1 MIRRITAFILAI
13 LMYLMPWLNLPG
25 RPEPDPAPKSNYTN
39 VFVHGLGGWGE
50 EAPYYDVMPYWGM
63 FGGDLM
69 KYLSA
74 KGYPC
79 ATADVTPGAGCW
91 DRACE
96 LYAQLTGTRVDYG
109 KAHAARCHH
118 SRYGKNYKYR
128 AIVDKFSSEDKIN
141 LYGHSFGGATILQFL
156 QLMYAGSEEERRA
169 TTDGSLSGLFQGGKG
184 GWIHS
189 IFTLSAP
196 MNGTTAY
203 TVRDVI
209 NEDPDATEEEKQV
222 VFILTNGTA
231 APRDGRIKEDSAEY
245 DMYVDHAMAL
255 CDSFETLPFVYY
267 FSVPCQLVTQ
277 NPDGTWSPREK
288 EMEPLFRAASRRIG
302 SYTGVT
308 PNGYVIDESW
318 QMNDGLVNTKS
329 AMAPFGA
336 PQQPLD
342 RDHVQPGV
350 WNILPTHEGDHMSL
364 MGGLL
369 KKHPVKELYLDFLQ
383 LVCEQP

>member
-1 MIRRITAFILAI
+1 MLKRIAAFFLAI
-13 LMYLMPWLNLPG
+13 IMYLMPWLPIQ
-25 RPEPDPAPKSNYTN
+25 EKPKDETDLKSRYTN

-50 EAPYYDVMPYWGM
+50 EAPYYDIMPYWGM
-63 FGGDLM
+63 FGGDLL
-69 KYLSA
+69 KYLNNQ
-74 KGYPC
+74 GYPC
-79 ATADVTPGAGCW
+79 VSADVTPGAGCW

-109 KAHAARCHH
+109 KAHSERCHH
-118 SRYGKNYKYR
+118 RRYGENYKFR
-128 AIVDKFSSEDKIN
+128 AIVKNFSSEDKIN

-156 QLMYAGSEEERRA
+156 QLMYAGSEEERHA
-169 TTDGSLSGLFQGGKG
+169 TTDGSLSDLFKGGKG
-184 GWIHS
+184 DWIHS
-189 IFTLSAP
+189 IFALSAP

-209 NEDPDATEEEKQV
+209 NEDPNATEEEKQV

-245 DMYVDHAMAL
+245 DMYVDNAMAL
-255 CDSFETLPFVYY
+255 CDSFETLPDVYY
-267 FSVPCQLVTQ
+267 FSLPCQLVTQ
-277 NPDGTWSPREK
+277 NADGTYSPREQ

-308 PNGYVIDESW
+308 PNGYVLDASW

-329 AMAPFGA
+329 AIAPFGA

-342 RDHVQPGV
+342 RDNILPGV
-350 WNILPTHEGDHMSL
+350 WNILPTHEGDHLSL

-369 KKHPVKELYLDFLQ
+369 KNHPVRDLYLDLLD
-383 LVCEQP
+383 LVTSQP